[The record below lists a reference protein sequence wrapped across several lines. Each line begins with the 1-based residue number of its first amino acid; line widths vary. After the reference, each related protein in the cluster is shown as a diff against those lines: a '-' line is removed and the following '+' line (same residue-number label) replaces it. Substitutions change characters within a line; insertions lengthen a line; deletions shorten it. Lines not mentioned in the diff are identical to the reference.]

1 MWNKIVEWLNVR
13 DNVTFLI
20 AVASFALSIW
30 NFASDKI
37 KNRKNLIVEVQN
49 VFCMGPSPE
58 KEYTEVLNICFIN
71 KSREAITLSRLELS
85 SELGECA
92 FGEYRLKL
100 LTNSRKHGIKELSR
114 SEWYSDIFPIKVEGL
129 GYEHMVLS
137 STGSTKHIAENAPYK
152 LKVFSNKGIIT
163 KTFTSDFSNAG
174 MLSQCR
180 EPDSHTE
187 ALEWVRFASSSSP
200 PLDKLAKMRVLQQK
214 NRLALVGGQ
223 IQCCR
228 DIVHL
233 TDREFQSVRC
243 KFSR

>member
-1 MWNKIVEWLNVR
+1 MWNKMVEWLNVR

-37 KNRKNLIVEVQN
+37 KNRKNFIVEVQN
-49 VFCMGPSPE
+49 VFCLGPSPE

-85 SELGECA
+85 SELGECV
-92 FGEYRLKL
+92 FGEYCLKL
-100 LTNSRKHGIKELSR
+100 LTNNRKHGNKEVSR
-114 SEWYSDIFPIKVEGL
+114 SEWYSDIFPVKVEGL

-187 ALEWVRFASSSSP
+187 ALE
-200 PLDKLAKMRVLQQK
+200 
-214 NRLALVGGQ
+214 
-223 IQCCR
+223 
-228 DIVHL
+228 
-233 TDREFQSVRC
+233 
-243 KFSR
+243 

>member
-37 KNRKNLIVEVQN
+37 KNRRNLIVEVQN

-85 SELGECA
+85 SELGKCA

-100 LTNSRKHGIKELSR
+100 LTNSWKHGIKELSR

-187 ALEWVRFASSSSP
+187 ALE
-200 PLDKLAKMRVLQQK
+200 
-214 NRLALVGGQ
+214 
-223 IQCCR
+223 
-228 DIVHL
+228 
-233 TDREFQSVRC
+233 
-243 KFSR
+243 